1 MNTPKKTIS
10 IIGGGASAL
19 MFACSIDTG
28 KYDVTLYEKNKTLGR
43 KFLVAGDG
51 GLNLTYSENSAQ
63 FENRYTP
70 KEFILPALA
79 RFSNIDFVNWLEGI
93 GISTF
98 VGTSNRIFPKKG
110 IKPIEVLNAMTSKIT
125 GNDVKIKTE
134 YTWIG
139 FENNDLVFDKAG
151 TKQLVKSDISV
162 FALGGSSWKITGSA
176 GDWGNCFSEKKIK
189 INKFYPSNCAYK
201 VNWDESILKSI
212 SGKPLKNCSFTC
224 NEKTIKGEAVITD
237 FGIEGSG
244 IYPLSPEIRAQLIT
258 NKLAKLY
265 IDFKPDLSITEIIKR
280 FEANSKLS
288 TKDILAKKIKLAEVQ
303 ISLIKN
309 VTTKEEYL
317 NAQVISSLIKSFP
330 LELTD
335 FAPIDEA
342 ISTVGGISLDEIN
355 STFELNKLP
364 NHYCLGEMLDFDAP
378 TGGYLL
384 QACFSMGKFLADEL
398 NKN

>member
-265 IDFKPDLSITEIIKR
+265 IDFQPDLSITEIIKR

>member
-1 MNTPKKTIS
+1 LNTPKKTIS

-28 KYDVTLYEKNKTLGR
+28 KYDVTLYEKSKTLGR

-51 GLNLTYSENSAQ
+51 GLNVTHSENSAKFQ
-63 FENRYTP
+63 DRYTP
-70 KEFILPALA
+70 KDFISPVLA
-79 RFSNIDFVNWLEGI
+79 RFSNIDFVNWLESI

-110 IKPIEVLNAMTSKIT
+110 IKPIEVLNAITSKIT
-125 GNDVKIKTE
+125 GNNVKIKTE
-134 YTWIG
+134 HTWLG
-139 FENNDLVFDKAG
+139 FENNDLVFDNAG
-151 TKQLVKSDISV
+151 IKQLIKSDITV

-176 GDWGNCFSEKKIK
+176 GDWGDYFSEKKIK

-201 VNWDESILKSI
+201 INWDESVLKSI

-237 FGIEGSG
+237 FGLEGSG

-265 IDFKPDLSITEIIKR
+265 IDFKPDLSIAEITKR
-280 FEANSKLS
+280 FEANTKLS
-288 TKDILAKKIKLAEVQ
+288 TKDILVKKIKLTEVQ
-303 ISLIKN
+303 ISLLKN
-309 VTTKEEYL
+309 ATTKEEYL
-317 NAQVISSLIKSFP
+317 NVQLLCSLIKSFP
-330 LELTD
+330 LELND

>member
-162 FALGGSSWKITGSA
+162 FALGGSSWKITGSV
-176 GDWGNCFSEKKIK
+176 GDWGDYFSEKKIK
-189 INKFYPSNCAYK
+189 INKFYPSNCSYK
-201 VNWDESILKSI
+201 VNWGESILKSI
-212 SGKPLKNCSFTC
+212 SGKPLKNGSFTC
-224 NEKTIKGEAVITD
+224 NEKTRKGEAVITD

>member
-1 MNTPKKTIS
+1 M
-10 IIGGGASAL
+10 
-19 MFACSIDTG
+19 
-28 KYDVTLYEKNKTLGR
+28 
-43 KFLVAGDG
+43 
-51 GLNLTYSENSAQ
+51 
-63 FENRYTP
+63 
-70 KEFILPALA
+70 
-79 RFSNIDFVNWLEGI
+79 
-93 GISTF
+93 
-98 VGTSNRIFPKKG
+98 
-110 IKPIEVLNAMTSKIT
+110 
-125 GNDVKIKTE
+125 
-134 YTWIG
+134 
-139 FENNDLVFDKAG
+139 
-151 TKQLVKSDISV
+151 
-162 FALGGSSWKITGSA
+162 
-176 GDWGNCFSEKKIK
+176 
-189 INKFYPSNCAYK
+189 
-201 VNWDESILKSI
+201 KSI

>member
-79 RFSNIDFVNWLEGI
+79 RFSNIDFVNWLESI
-93 GISTF
+93 GIATF

-139 FENNDLVFDKAG
+139 FENNDLVFDNAG
-151 TKQLVKSDISV
+151 TMQLIKSDITV
-162 FALGGSSWKITGSA
+162 FALGGSSWKVTGSA
-176 GDWGNCFSEKKIK
+176 GDWEDFFSEKKIK

-201 VNWDESILKSI
+201 INWDESILKSI

-265 IDFKPDLSITEIIKR
+265 IDFKPDLSITEIEKR
-280 FEANSKLS
+280 FESNPKLS
-288 TKDILAKKIKLAEVQ
+288 TKDILANKIKLTEVQ
-303 ISLIKN
+303 ISLLKN
-309 VTTKEEYL
+309 ATTKEEYL
-317 NAQVISSLIKSFP
+317 NVQLLTSLIKSFP
-330 LELTD
+330 LELND

-342 ISTVGGISLDEIN
+342 ISTVGGIFLDEIN

-364 NHYCLGEMLDFDAP
+364 NYYCLGEMLDFDAP

-384 QACFSMGKFLADEL
+384 QACCSMGKFLADEL

>member
-1 MNTPKKTIS
+1 LNTPKKTIS

-19 MFACSIDTG
+19 MFACNIDTG

-51 GLNLTYSENSAQ
+51 GLNLTYSETSAQ

-79 RFSNIDFVNWLEGI
+79 RFSNVDFVNWLESI
-93 GISTF
+93 RIETF

-134 YTWIG
+134 YTWLG
-139 FENNDLVFDKAG
+139 FENNELVFDNEG
-151 TKQLVKSDISV
+151 TKQLIKSDIIV

-176 GDWGNCFSEKKIK
+176 GDWEDYFSEKKIK

-201 VNWDESILKSI
+201 VNWGESILKSI

-244 IYPLSPEIRAQLIT
+244 IYPLSPEIRAQLKT
-258 NKLAKLY
+258 NKRSKLY
-265 IDFKPDLSITEIIKR
+265 IDFKPDLSITEIAKR
-280 FEANSKLS
+280 FEANPKLS
-288 TKDILAKKIKLAEVQ
+288 TKDILAKKIKLTEAQ

-309 VTTKEEYL
+309 ATTKEEYL
-317 NAQVISSLIKSFP
+317 NVQLLCNLIKSFP
-330 LELTD
+330 LELID

-355 STFELNKLP
+355 ATFELNKLP